1 MRVFTAAFLLSLL
14 LSVSLCVLSTKNDVL
29 IQLLHS
35 QLHVKANKI
44 LPHSVCLSCF
54 TTVINSSKDVT
65 RHPGTLKMEKAL
77 FHALNDVKISVR
89 TKTRSN
95 QGVLLP

>member
-1 MRVFTAAFLLSLL
+1 MLSI
-14 LSVSLCVLSTKNDVL
+14 KNDVL

-65 RHPGTLKMEKAL
+65 LKIEKAL
-77 FHALNDVKISVR
+77 FHALNDVKISGR

-95 QGVLLP
+95 QGVLLS

>member
-1 MRVFTAAFLLSLL
+1 M
-14 LSVSLCVLSTKNDVL
+14 LSTKNDVL

-54 TTVINSSKDVT
+54 TAVINSSKDVT

-95 QGVLLP
+95 QGVLLS

>member
-14 LSVSLCVLSTKNDVL
+14 LSVSLCVPSTKNDVL

-54 TTVINSSKDVT
+54 TTVINSSKD
-65 RHPGTLKMEKAL
+65 GTLKIEKAL

-95 QGVLLP
+95 QGVLLS

>member
-1 MRVFTAAFLLSLL
+1 MRVFTAVLLLSLL

-95 QGVLLP
+95 QGVLLS

>member
-14 LSVSLCVLSTKNDVL
+14 LSVSLCVLSIKNDVL

-44 LPHSVCLSCF
+44 LPHSLCLSCF

-65 RHPGTLKMEKAL
+65 RHPGTLKIEKAL
-77 FHALNDVKISVR
+77 FHALNDVKISGR

-95 QGVLLP
+95 QGVLLS

>member
-1 MRVFTAAFLLSLL
+1 MRVFTAVLLLSLL
-14 LSVSLCVLSTKNDVL
+14 LSISLCVLSTKNDVL

-95 QGVLLP
+95 QGVLLS

>member
-14 LSVSLCVLSTKNDVL
+14 LSVSLCVPSTKNDVL

-65 RHPGTLKMEKAL
+65 RHPGTLKIEKAL

-95 QGVLLP
+95 QGVLLS